1 MFTKTVA
8 FLCLG
13 VALAASPTLA
23 SCPVPASALKVPSNQ
38 TALVAPTF
46 PPSFVALGVGVQ
58 NYTCSNTSTYTYV
71 HPDCIVF
78 FSLTFAY
85 SHHSS
90 NVGAVAELFDISCVV
105 DTAISPYLTSAIEA
119 LWSAIPSNILNTTEL
134 ISKLGFLGNPD
145 VLGQHY
151 FVPNP
156 ATGSG
161 TSPKFDFTSARFNG
175 VADAFV
181 VLARTGDIPSP
192 DDKSVDIDWLYL
204 TALSYAG
211 QGKLAKSVFRV
222 ETAGGQP
229 PASVSPPDKLFT

>member
-58 NYTCSNTSTYTYV
+58 NYTCSNTSTYT
-71 HPDCIVF
+71 
-78 FSLTFAY
+78 
-85 SHHSS
+85 

-229 PASVSPPDKLFT
+229 PASCNGTDSISVKYVAEYWFYNTTLPASVLDN